1 MNINNHIESISVTPY
16 ISDLRVLRLYEDI
29 PSSDD
34 LGAKEV
40 TDLIDW
46 QGFFPFDEA

>member
-1 MNINNHIESISVTPY
+1 MRTEFVRRY
-16 ISDLRVLRLYEDI
+16 
-29 PSSDD
+29 PSSDEQV
-34 LGAKEV
+34 AKEV